1 MGKKGDAAM
10 LRLLFPGLG
19 WLALMST
26 AFAQDAIFAPGA
38 KLKVEAENGSGGEGP
53 AWHPKLGV
61 LTSGNGHIYQLD
73 REGRSRVYR
82 KGAGTNGLLFDAQ
95 GRLLAC
101 EPRLRRV
108 TRTEPDGTI
117 TVLAERYQG
126 HRFNQPDG
134 LT

>member
-38 KLKVEAENGSGGEGP
+38 KLKVEAENGSGGEGA

-61 LTSGNGHIYQLD
+61 LTSGNGHVYQLD
-73 REGRSRVYR
+73 RKGTSSIWR
-82 KGAGTNGLLFDAQ
+82 KDGGTNGLLFDAQ

-101 EPRLRRV
+101 EPAQRRI
-108 TRTEPDGTI
+108 TRTELDGKITI
-117 TVLAERYQG
+117 
-126 HRFNQPDG
+126 
-134 LT
+134 LTDK